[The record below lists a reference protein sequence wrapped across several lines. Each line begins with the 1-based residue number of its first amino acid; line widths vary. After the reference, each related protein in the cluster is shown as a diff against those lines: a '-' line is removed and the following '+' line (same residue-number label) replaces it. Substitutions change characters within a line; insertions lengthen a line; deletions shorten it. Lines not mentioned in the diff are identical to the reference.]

1 VVCGGCLLW
10 FVDYAS
16 RIVHPLARVLDDP
29 SIVTAPPELK
39 SAALDALCFLLRQ
52 LRGDF
57 VIFVPLIKK
66 VCVAEGGAGRCCAPL
81 VAFTPLSPSCH
92 GPCRLT

>member
-1 VVCGGCLLW
+1 MVCDCGFVCRAVVVGW
-10 FVDYAS
+10 TDYAS

-29 SIVTAPPELK
+29 SVVTAPPELK

-57 VIFVPLIKK
+57 VIFVPLIRK
-66 VCVAEGGAGRCCAPL
+66 VRGD
-81 VAFTPLSPSCH
+81 
-92 GPCRLT
+92 PCR